1 MGHWELLTVMLW
13 GTGGQLWGSCGV
25 RWASYGVLWGNYGV
39 AMGQLWGVARQL
51 WGTVSSYGPAV
62 GRGGAL
68 FPPPPRWRRHFRR
81 GSARNGG
88 VAAGGHVGSRYDL
101 INGRVNERP
110 AEFPKKRKR
119 SRWNQ
124 DSLEQK
130 TVIPGMPTV
139 IPPGLTREQ
148 ERAYIG
154 NAARRHLGLAGH
166 VGGHVGGGGAEFG
179 SGGEGEGWILGS
191 KMGIL
196 GVWGRTAAIAMWC
209 RKRRLILVRKSVK
222 LGFGSG
228 CKSPIFGAAWCWMN
242 SVVKDGIL
250 G

>member
-1 MGHWELLTVMLW
+1 
-13 GTGGQLWGSCGV
+13 
-25 RWASYGVLWGNYGV
+25 
-39 AMGQLWGVARQL
+39 MGQLWG
-51 WGTVSSYGPAV
+51 AV
-62 GRGGAL
+62 GL
-68 FPPPPRWRRHFRR
+68 CSPPPPRWRRHFRR

-179 SGGEGEGWILGS
+179 SGGGGGGVDFGVENGDFGGVGMHRCDCDVVQKTKVDFGAKKCEIGVRFGLQKSDFWGCVVLDELRGEGWDF
-191 KMGIL
+191 
-196 GVWGRTAAIAMWC
+196 GVKNADFWGCVYRATIA
-209 RKRRLILVRKSVK
+209 LVGEGV
-222 LGFGSG
+222 L
-228 CKSPIFGAAWCWMN
+228 
-242 SVVKDGIL
+242 V
-250 G
+250 

>member
-1 MGHWELLTVMLW
+1 
-13 GTGGQLWGSCGV
+13 
-25 RWASYGVLWGNYGV
+25 
-39 AMGQLWGVARQL
+39 MGQLWG
-51 WGTVSSYGPAV
+51 AV
-62 GRGGAL
+62 GL
-68 FPPPPRWRRHFRR
+68 CSPPPPRWRRHFRR

-179 SGGEGEGWILGS
+179 SGGGGVDFGVENGDFGGVGTHRCDCDVVQKTKVDFGAKKCEIGVRFGLQKSDFWGCVVLDELRGEGWDF
-191 KMGIL
+191 
-196 GVWGRTAAIAMWC
+196 GVKNADFWGCVYRATIA
-209 RKRRLILVRKSVK
+209 LVGEGV
-222 LGFGSG
+222 L
-228 CKSPIFGAAWCWMN
+228 
-242 SVVKDGIL
+242 V
-250 G
+250 

>member
-1 MGHWELLTVMLW
+1 
-13 GTGGQLWGSCGV
+13 
-25 RWASYGVLWGNYGV
+25 
-39 AMGQLWGVARQL
+39 MGQLWGVARQL

-68 FPPPPRWRRHFRR
+68 FPPPPPRWRRHFRR

-179 SGGEGEGWILGS
+179 SGGGGVDFGVENGDFGGVGTHRCDCDVVQKTKVDFGAKKCEIGVRFGLQKSDFWGCVVLDELRGEGWDF
-191 KMGIL
+191 
-196 GVWGRTAAIAMWC
+196 GVKNADFWGCVYRATIA
-209 RKRRLILVRKSVK
+209 LVGEGV
-222 LGFGSG
+222 L
-228 CKSPIFGAAWCWMN
+228 
-242 SVVKDGIL
+242 V
-250 G
+250 